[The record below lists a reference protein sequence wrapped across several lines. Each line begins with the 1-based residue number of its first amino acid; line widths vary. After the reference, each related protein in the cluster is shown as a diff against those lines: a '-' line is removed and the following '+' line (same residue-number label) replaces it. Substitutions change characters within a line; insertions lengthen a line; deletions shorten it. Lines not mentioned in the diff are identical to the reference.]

1 MVPLSTSSP
10 ITGGVS
16 TAAAMGVGGILVG
29 QVPGDPAAVR
39 AVAEDWKSAARSFW
53 GGADLADYAR
63 GATPSFQGAT
73 ADAFR
78 RGTRKLTRALE
89 RDAERLEAGAG
100 PLEAYA
106 QVLDSAIAAAD
117 ELREFAGRTVLA
129 ALGTPAAAI
138 VAAAVVPAIAQA
150 WAGILAEVNLAAIR
164 TAAALSTAPAAGTSV
179 QGTGARV
186 QGGKGK
192 NDDVDYTK
200 DKTELTSA
208 DIERIKQQLDGSE
221 DWDDVDQEFLGDC
234 YLMATLQAYSWTDD
248 GKQVLRENMRWDES
262 KQAFIVTFYDD
273 GKKVEV
279 EVTDVYTY
287 GNGQSD
293 LVAVY
298 ERAYGKYFGD
308 EAIREGGR
316 PEDVIKAISGN
327 DSETVTTAGRKWGI
341 IPQQQHEYT
350 DEEWRTIEQA
360 VDAGKPVVAGTSGGN
375 FGDGDQVA
383 ALADTND
390 DGVIRSK
397 DEDEGVTVG
406 EGARSWRQDVE
417 PGAEPDEEGQYR
429 IVGGD
434 YRGEGERLPHAY
446 TVVAIDDETVTLY
459 NPWAHNDTAGDYSA
473 PPGDLGD
480 GYIQISRK
488 DYEKYF
494 DTTTIEKSE
503 EG

>member
-1 MVPLSTSSP
+1 
-10 ITGGVS
+10 
-16 TAAAMGVGGILVG
+16 MGVGGILVG

-53 GGADLADYAR
+53 GAADLADYAR

-78 RGTRKLTRALE
+78 HGARELTRALE

-117 ELREFAGRTVLA
+117 ELREFAGRKVLA

-164 TAAALSTAPAAGTSV
+164 TAAALSTALGAGAPG
-179 QGTGARV
+179 QGAGPLA

-192 NDDVDYTK
+192 ADDEVDYTK
-200 DKTELTSA
+200 DKTKLTDA
-208 DIERIKQQLDGSE
+208 EIEAIKLQLDGSE
-221 DWDDVDQEFLGDC
+221 EWDDVHQGRVGDC

-262 KQAFIVTFYDD
+262 KQAFIVTLYDD

-279 EVTDVYTY
+279 EVDDVYTY
-287 GNGQSD
+287 GNSGYDIIS
-293 LVAVY
+293 VY
-298 ERAYGKYFGD
+298 ERAYGKHFGD
-308 EAIREGGR
+308 EAIRDGGH
-316 PEDVIKAISGN
+316 PDDVIAVISGN
-327 DSETVTTAGRKWGI
+327 DSETVRTIGWTWNL
-341 IPQQQHEYT
+341 IPQQQHGYT
-350 DEEWRTIEQA
+350 NEEWNAIEEA
-360 VDAGKPVVAGTSGGN
+360 VEDGKPVIATTGG
-375 FGDGDQVA
+375 GDFDNGDQVT

-390 DGVIRSK
+390 DGVIRSE
-397 DEDEGVTVG
+397 DENEGVTVG
-406 EGARSWRQDVE
+406 EGRKSWRPDVE

-429 IVGGD
+429 IVGGEYD
-434 YRGEGERLPHAY
+434 EPGERTAHAY

-459 NPWAHNDTAGDYSA
+459 NPWGENHPAEDYST

-480 GYIQISRK
+480 GYIRISRE

-494 DTTTIEKSE
+494 DVTTIEKDE
-503 EG
+503 ED